1 MNISGDGH
9 NDGKFKIQSGQGLSQ
24 AIAGELGLSKA
35 QCKQMGVS
43 VWAEVMAK
51 AQEQNN
57 ENKANNLN
65 AVYSGGD
72 DINGKINS
80 NFVIH
85 ENQEISFSQ
94 KIWNEIIA
102 IVNKAL
108 GKEIEPVN
116 SEAAAPQPTAG
127 ADGQKELTDTLSS
140 DEFKETLK
148 TTIPNEQ
155 YRAAALQYLDPANRK
170 IVFKEENNPG
180 AARYDSENG
189 IIIVNT
195 KNKTNNDDLVKL
207 LVHESMHAAQ
217 NSRFNTQD
225 EELLCEMTAIKTRAE
240 LIKAGQSADG
250 EIYGKKYSELGAM
263 SDTELREHL
272 MKNFIGDQTE
282 GHFGVGPYSN
292 RIINSSGAVTIHDA
306 SGKKVPLA
314 AGDKI
319 NIAGKD
325 YTLGKDIFI
334 EGIGAFAGSTCQVF
348 QINAEGKPQTIGIL
362 SFDNLTPLPMEG
374 MVPQVQ
380 EHNSALASNQ
390 YQTGSA
396 QTNGQNFS
404 FKITGYSGQ

>member
-65 AVYSGGD
+65 TIYSGGD
-72 DINGKINS
+72 DVNGEINS
-80 NFVIH
+80 NFIIH

-108 GKEIEPVN
+108 GKEIAPVN
-116 SEAAAPQPTAG
+116 NEPQDAPKIDGTPQELSETLNS
-127 ADGQKELTDTLSS
+127 DG
-140 DEFKETLK
+140 FKETLK
-148 TTIPNEQ
+148 STIPNEQ
-155 YRAAALQYLDPANRK
+155 YRNIALEYLDPANKK
-170 IVFKEENNPG
+170 IVFREDNNPG
-180 AARYDSENG
+180 AARYDSESG
-189 IIIVNT
+189 TIIVNT
-195 KNKTNNDDLVKL
+195 KTKTNNDDLIKL

-217 NSRFNTQD
+217 NTSFNTQD

-240 LIKAGQSADG
+240 LIKSGQSADG

-263 SDTELREHL
+263 SDKELREHL

-314 AGDKI
+314 AGANI
-319 NIAGKD
+319 NIAGTD

-348 QINAEGKPQTIGIL
+348 QFIEGKPQTIGII

-374 MVPQVQ
+374 SVPQVQ
-380 EHNSALASNQ
+380 EHNSALASNH

-396 QTNGQNFS
+396 QCNGQNYN
-404 FKITGYSGQ
+404 FKITGYNENRN